1 MFSRGLCRGAAAVR
15 FGGMV
20 SARRDARWLNTGGD
34 GAVKRE
40 LVLILL
46 LIY

>member
-20 SARRDARWLNTGGD
+20 SARRDARWFNSGGD
-34 GAVKRE
+34 GSAKRD
-40 LVLILL
+40 LL
-46 LIY
+46 LILMLVY